1 MNPTGRRLISK
12 AFNKSSVTM
21 TASDPFI
28 EKTTVVVKDSITENP
43 IHEVPK
49 TVKPEKTE
57 KKANSETKKAN
68 SVINKTKDKELIT
81 GILIESLKGKSLSK
95 KEIDV
100 ILIPE
105 FSDSYTLKQKKTK
118 IENIM
123 WELKLKGIIVNTGTI
138 RVPSWKLVKKEKK

>member
-1 MNPTGRRLISK
+1 M
-12 AFNKSSVTM
+12 
-21 TASDPFI
+21 
-28 EKTTVVVKDSITENP
+28 
-43 IHEVPK
+43 
-49 TVKPEKTE
+49 
-57 KKANSETKKAN
+57 
-68 SVINKTKDKELIT
+68 
-81 GILIESLKGKSLSK
+81 IESLKGKSLSK